1 MAVGN
6 RKVQEVSNVLDFL
19 PVMENHF
26 SWKATLFTSII
37 LKARIMRQPIK
48 TLHRTYCIYRL

>member
-6 RKVQEVSNVLDFL
+6 RKVQDVSNVLDFL
-19 PVMENHF
+19 PFMENHF

-37 LKARIMRQPIK
+37 LRNLTSIILVKLK
-48 TLHRTYCIYRL
+48 F